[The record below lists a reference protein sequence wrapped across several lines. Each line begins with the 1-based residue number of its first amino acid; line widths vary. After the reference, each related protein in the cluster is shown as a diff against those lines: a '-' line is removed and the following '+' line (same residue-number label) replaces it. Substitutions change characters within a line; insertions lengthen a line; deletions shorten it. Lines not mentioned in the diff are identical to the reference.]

1 MLSLGIGLLLSIF
14 SFNLLTFP
22 HFMLCDVLFNESIKE
37 LGGVFVSKIVVKLSF
52 MWLDNIS
59 FIRTCAIGK

>member
-1 MLSLGIGLLLSIF
+1 
-14 SFNLLTFP
+14 
-22 HFMLCDVLFNESIKE
+22 MLCDILFNESIKE

-59 FIRTCAIGK
+59 FVRTCAIGK